1 MTDTAQSA
9 PAAQST
15 LAGKVAIVTGAGQGV
30 GMSIARVLSRRG
42 VNLVITGR
50 TPSKLDALCDE
61 LRAEGRKVESA
72 PGDVGLRADVDR
84 AVALAVE
91 TFGGLDIL
99 INNAQALLSTDFD
112 ESVLDITAENLE
124 IPFRSGLVGTLN
136 CMQACYPHLK
146 ARGGGSIVNF
156 GSTTA
161 IAGMSGFG
169 SYSITK
175 EAIRGLT
182 RAAATEWG
190 PDNIRVNVVLPS
202 ALTDR
207 LREMVETNREIME
220 QSIAVIPLRRIGD
233 TELDIGAAV
242 AALVGD
248 DMRFV
253 TGATIMLDGGARYIY

>member
-1 MTDTAQSA
+1 MTGAA
-9 PAAQST
+9 PGSLT
-15 LAGKVAIVTGAGQGV
+15 GKVAIVTGAGQGV
-30 GMSIARVLSRRG
+30 GLSIARVLARRG
-42 VNLVITGR
+42 VKLVVTGR
-50 TPSKLDALCDE
+50 TPSKLDALGNE
-61 LRAEGRKVESA
+61 LRAAGAEIEIV
-72 PGDVGLRADVDR
+72 PGDVGTRADVDK
-84 AVALAVE
+84 AVSTAVDA
-91 TFGGLDIL
+91 FGGIDIL
-99 INNAQALLSTDFD
+99 VNNAQAQVTLDFN
-112 ESVLDITAENLE
+112 ESVLDVTEENLA
-124 IPFRSGLVGTLN
+124 IPFRSGLLGTLH

-161 IAGMSGFG
+161 IAGMSGFA

-207 LREMVETNREIME
+207 LREMVEANRAIMD
-220 QSIAVIPLRRIGD
+220 QAIAAIPLRRIGD
-233 TELDIGAAV
+233 TEDDIGAAI

-253 TGATIMLDGGARYIY
+253 TGATIMLDGGSRYLS